1 MSIENNK
8 DMMMEDN
15 GSDSSHRW
23 YFLQVQSGFEKRAL
37 EIIKQRAA
45 EEGFSEHFSSI
56 LVPTEEVMTRRGGKN
71 IKSERKFFP
80 GYVLV
85 NMAMDDDVWHFI
97 TKLPRVYGFVGGS
110 SGQPAAISKKEADAI
125 LKRME
130 EGETAQPRHSVVFEP
145 GEVVRIKEG
154 PFADFDGVVQDVNYE
169 KSRLQVS
176 VVIFGRATPVD
187 LEFGQVEKN

>member
-1 MSIENNK
+1 MTEI
-8 DMMMEDN
+8 DN
-15 GSDSSHRW
+15 QATNPDAGDDHRW
-23 YFLQVQSGFEKRAL
+23 YFLQVQSGFEKRSSDV
-37 EIIKQRAA
+37 IKQRA
-45 EEGFSEHFSSI
+45 EEENFSDRFSSI
-56 LVPTEEVMTRRGGKN
+56 LVPTEEVVTRRAGKN

-85 NMAMDDDVWHFI
+85 KMAMDDDVWHFI

-110 SGQPAAISKKEADAI
+110 SGQPTAISEKEANAI

-130 EGETAQPRHSVVFEP
+130 DGDAAPARHSVLFEP

-154 PFADFDGVVQDVNYE
+154 PFSDFDGVVQDVNYD
-169 KSRLQVS
+169 KNRLQVS